1 MTESDSAV
9 DPFVEAE
16 IKEHQAAL
24 IRDMVAVVIIV
35 CVMLTL
41 AGTASLIINTARGL
55 VGWLTVAFESS
66 ISPSAF
72 RYPAAVAAPRL
83 V

>member
-1 MTESDSAV
+1 MTEIDSAV

-24 IRDMVAVVIIV
+24 IRDMVIV

-41 AGTASLIINTARGL
+41 VGTASLIINTARGL
-55 VGWLTVAFESS
+55 VGWLTVGRVEVTENAKSKNVGKQ
-66 ISPSAF
+66 
-72 RYPAAVAAPRL
+72 RQMTRL
-83 V
+83 KAL